1 MEVVYAL
8 DENYKT
14 IDKDILGL
22 YGDITYLDNT
32 IETYGISYKDTWT
45 VKRFLNGL
53 SLKLNSRIKD
63 IFNYLDLDIKYL
75 DCRICDLSHTIFKYV
90 MLSSLLLNNMRFII
104 LDHFDA
110 GLTYKAQKKLI
121 NVINKMKDDGF
132 NILVISNN
140 FVFLSK
146 AVDRLSIVE
155 GGKEVFD
162 GSIDELLLPKNRK
175 YIKNTKII
183 DFIDEANEHK
193 AKLKYTFD
201 RNELLED
208 IYRSVG

>member
-1 MEVVYAL
+1 
-8 DENYKT
+8 
-14 IDKDILGL
+14 
-22 YGDITYLDNT
+22 
-32 IETYGISYKDTWT
+32 
-45 VKRFLNGL
+45 
-53 SLKLNSRIKD
+53 
-63 IFNYLDLDIKYL
+63 
-75 DCRICDLSHTIFKYV
+75 
-90 MLSSLLLNNMRFII
+90 MRFII

>member
-8 DENYKT
+8 DEKYKT

-22 YGDITYLDNT
+22 YGDITYLDDKLDV
-32 IETYGISYKDTWT
+32 YGISYKDNWT
-45 VKRFLNGL
+45 VKRLLNGMHL
-53 SLKLNSRIKD
+53 SLNNRIKD

-75 DCRICDLSHTIFKYV
+75 DCKIGDLSHTVFKYV
-90 MLSSLLLNNMRFII
+90 MLANLLLLNIRFII

-121 NVINKMKDDGF
+121 GVIHKLKDDGF

-146 AVDRLSIVE
+146 ATDRITIIDDNE
-155 GGKEVFD
+155 EVFD
-162 GSIDELLLPKNRK
+162 GTPDELLKNRK
-175 YIKNTKII
+175 YIKNTRII
-183 DFIDEANEHK
+183 NFIEEANKNK

-208 IYRSVG
+208 IFRSVG